1 MKKNRYAGI
10 LAVLFIACF
19 SIQGQSLGTWKSYM
33 SYQNATL
40 VAETPNA
47 VFAVYDG
54 SLLSYS
60 PEDQVTRTYSLEN
73 GLNDTDIRF
82 LNYCPEVNALLII
95 YDNSNMDIFMNQDN
109 IYNLPDIKNNIFLSN
124 KIVNNV
130 EIRGDQAYLATGF
143 GIVVVDLKRK
153 EIRNTY
159 RLDVNTTATCQ
170 WGESMY
176 AATGNGL
183 LRAALSSN
191 LLDPENWE
199 NIPSTAGDSKN
210 ITKMVLY
217 NDHLVF
223 FDKRSIR
230 YLSKDGIVHL
240 LYSGTCKQLS
250 VLNDQLVIA
259 VPDGLYFYTDWN
271 TKTFLKLGPD
281 YQSVS
286 SYHSRDTY
294 WVAWGTG
301 GLSEIKINEN
311 TGSNALEY
319 ESLVSGIKVNSP
331 IRNQAFYLTFAEDQL
346 LVTGGGRAGN
356 RLHNPGTFMVYD
368 NADWSNLDDGATA
381 KKTGLACEDLMS
393 AAVDPRDPNHYFVS
407 SWGEG
412 IYEFKNKELEY
423 VNRYDYTNSTLQST
437 LPNESYANLFVRVDG
452 MAFDRN
458 NNLYTVSAEIANGLS
473 ILSSDGKWHSPLYE
487 DLAGVYPNQ
496 IIITRD
502 NKKWI
507 NIFRLKIGLFVLDD
521 KGTIDNAADDETY
534 YSGTFVDQ
542 ENRSIGA
549 TTYSCLAEDLNGT
562 VWVGTDNGPITFSSA
577 EQVSRGECHRV
588 VGVDEYGAGYYL
600 LEGQKVTAIA
610 VDGGNRKWIGT
621 WGGGV
626 FLVDQ
631 SGEIAVTNFNT
642 GNSSIISDNINS
654 VAINGKTGEVF
665 FATDRGIC
673 SYRGDAIDGKPDYS
687 EVHAFPNPVHPAR
700 NNQVVITGLMQ
711 NSRIKITDLG
721 GNLMKEAVS
730 NGGQYTWN
738 CTTPQ
743 GEIVKAGIYLVFATL
758 PDGSQGVVTKIMV
771 IK

>member
-1 MKKNRYAGI
+1 M
-10 LAVLFIACF
+10 
-19 SIQGQSLGTWKSYM
+19 QGQTVGTWKSYM

-40 VAETPNA
+40 VAETPRA

-82 LNYCPEVNALLII
+82 LNYCPEVNALLIV
-95 YDNSNMDIFMNQDN
+95 YDNSNMDIFMGQDN

-130 EIRGDQAYLATGF
+130 EIRGEQAYLATGF

-170 WGESMY
+170 WGDYLY
-176 AATGNGL
+176 AATDNGL

-191 LLDPENWE
+191 LLDPENWG
-199 NIPSTAGDSKN
+199 NMTLNDGNSKKITN
-210 ITKMVLY
+210 MVVFNDCLVFTDDRVWYITKDDRAHWLM
-217 NDHLVF
+217 N
-223 FDKRSIR
+223 
-230 YLSKDGIVHL
+230 GA
-240 LYSGTCKQLS
+240 GKQLA
-250 VLNDQLVIA
+250 VWHDQLVVT
-259 VPDGLYFYTDWN
+259 VPDGIYFYTDWN

-286 SYHSRDTY
+286 SYHARDTY

-301 GLSEIKINEN
+301 GLSEIKIKEN
-311 TGSNALEY
+311 AGSNALEY
-319 ESLVSGIKVNSP
+319 EPVVSGIKVNSP
-331 IRNQAFYLTFAEDQL
+331 IRNMAFYLTFAEDQL

-356 RLHNPGTFMVYD
+356 RYENPGTFMVYD
-368 NADWSNLDDGATA
+368 NTNWSNLDDQATA
-381 KKTGLACEDLMS
+381 KKTGLPCLDLMS

-437 LPNESYANLFVRVDG
+437 LPNASYANRFIRVDG

-473 ILSSDGKWHSPLYE
+473 ILSSDGKWHSPLYK

-507 NIFRLKIGLFVLDD
+507 NIFRLKIGIFVLDD

-542 ENRSIGA
+542 DNRSIGA

-577 EQVSRGECHRV
+577 AQVGRGECHRV
-588 VGVDEYGAGYYL
+588 VGVDEYGTGFYL
-600 LEGQKVTAIA
+600 LEGQKVTSIA

-631 SGEIAVTNFNT
+631 SGEISVTNFNT
-642 GNSSIISDNINS
+642 GNSAILSDNINS

-738 CTTPQ
+738 CTTPK